1 MSANPANPY
10 YNVGK
15 AMGFLDFAIQFT
27 PQYGDSFLE
36 MMRAAMIVRSR
47 GQNVTDILEKT
58 RLTCL
63 HSEPN
68 YGVLWFYHKS
78 SMIDN
83 AIDVWNNAIVAV
95 ESELAQPLN
104 GVNWVGSKRLVRL
117 MESGLAYHGGSNT
130 KSTFDEKLKVI
141 FGFEQI
147 LPQTTAK
154 KD

>member
-1 MSANPANPY
+1 
-10 YNVGK
+10 
-15 AMGFLDFAIQFT
+15 
-27 PQYGDSFLE
+27 
-36 MMRAAMIVRSR
+36 MILKSCGRDVS
-47 GQNVTDILEKT
+47 TILEKT

-68 YGVLWFYHKS
+68 YGVLWFYHKN

-83 AIDVWNNAIVAV
+83 AIDVWNNAMVAV
-95 ESELAQPLN
+95 EAELDQSFQ

-117 MESGLAYHGGSNT
+117 MESGLAYTGGKTARS
-130 KSTFDEKLKVI
+130 SYDEKLKII